1 MSLSFKSKSCL
12 LALLCSIGLIASN
25 SASASSAPVSAERA
39 NIIAKKNH
47 INPHVLKL
55 ALKSY
60 AFAAR
65 QHRAKRPVLAI
76 VDYTRPSAT
85 PRLWVINLQ
94 TDRIV
99 DHVLVAHG
107 KNSGGFTGQYYSNN
121 PNSYQSSVGTI
132 VTGNDYYGSYGHA
145 MHLYGLEKGINNH
158 MAARHI
164 VLHSQWYVTPTVA
177 REHGEVGK
185 SHGCLVVNPAKVDR
199 IIHELK
205 GGAVI
210 FAYGQP
216 EDHDPY
222 IS

>member
-1 MSLSFKSKSCL
+1 MSLLKSKKL
-12 LALLCSIGLIASN
+12 LITAICGIGMLIAQMASAATSPQI
-25 SASASSAPVSAERA
+25 SASQMDQLAHQG
-39 NIIAKKNH
+39 NIS
-47 INPHVLKL
+47 PQVLKL
-55 ALKSY
+55 GLKSY
-60 AFAAR
+60 AFAAK
-65 QHRAKRPVLAI
+65 QHRAKRPILAI

-94 TDRIV
+94 TDRII
-99 DHVLVAHG
+99 DQVLVAHG

-121 PNSYQSSVGTI
+121 PNSYQSSIGTI
-132 VTGNDYYGSYGHA
+132 VTGNDYYGSYGHTLY
-145 MHLYGLEKGINNH
+145 LYGLEQGINNN

-164 VLHSQWYVTPTVA
+164 VLHSQWYVTPAVA

-185 SHGCLVVNPAKVDR
+185 SHGCLVVNPAKVDH